1 MDMTALSAAW
11 ADQPEFTDDVSNDYR
26 ERAVAIRN
34 ARSKARGIIAECGT
48 CDRILDSGRKAHVKH
63 AAVCAD
69 RNRTRAY
76 GTL

>member
-11 ADQPEFTDDVSNDYR
+11 DSAPDFNDDASNDYR
-26 ERAVAIRN
+26 ERVVAIRN

-48 CDRILDSGRKAHVKH
+48 CERILDSGRKAHVKH